1 MKILFLD
8 HQGVM
13 FLNKHSRVGTLV
25 DFDSEAVKTLN
36 SILIKTDIE
45 IVVSSDWK
53 LWVTLEE
60 MGEFYLKQGII
71 KKPIAYTGKFERYIY
86 EILNKQ
92 RSAEILQW
100 LNFNENITHWVSV
113 DDLDMSPYLN
123 NFVKTDSKIGLL
135 EEGIEEKILSFF

>member
-1 MKILFLD
+1 
-8 HQGVM
+8 M

-60 MGEFYLKQGII
+60 MREFYLKQGII
-71 KKPIAYTGKFERYIY
+71 KKPISYTGKFERYIY

>member
-60 MGEFYLKQGII
+60 MREFYLKQGII
-71 KKPIAYTGKFERYIY
+71 KKPISYTGKFERYIY